1 MKFAAIVGTN
11 ADFSYNRILLQYMKK
26 HFKQLADIEVLEINQ
41 LPAFDQDLPYE
52 EQSMA
57 VWQFK
62 QAVKTADGVI
72 FSCPEYDHAIPAAL
86 ISAIEWLF
94 YNPKNILEQKPTMV
108 VGVSYGTQAT
118 SRAQEQVR
126 QILASPDCNAAVQA
140 GHEVLVGKAAQSF
153 NKDGNITDQAAVA
166 NLEESFTSFVKLT
179 DALSKQTEEDNLMTL
194 KQPFVNDAYINFPTG
209 RLSFKEAQ
217 QIFSTIPFE
226 IDLIDRNDRF
236 AWFSDKPNR
245 EHVRHVNEINE
256 TVDECH
262 PPKALPAVKAIINS
276 FKDGS
281 RDMVERPLIMH
292 GHRTLIQYYA
302 LRDVDGSYLGTIEFT
317 GSVEHIISLFENGA
331 FADVTTGAS
340 KHGDDAAASE
350 TSADAMSAA
359 SEDTGAPV
367 DTAADGAAKAKADA
381 DDTDATTSASKED

>member
-1 MKFAAIVGTN
+1 
-11 ADFSYNRILLQYMKK
+11 
-26 HFKQLADIEVLEINQ
+26 
-41 LPAFDQDLPYE
+41 
-52 EQSMA
+52 
-57 VWQFK
+57 
-62 QAVKTADGVI
+62 
-72 FSCPEYDHAIPAAL
+72 
-86 ISAIEWLF
+86 
-94 YNPKNILEQKPTMV
+94 MV

-281 RDMVERPLIMH
+281 RDVVERPLID
-292 GHRTLIQYYA
+292 RKRSNRKVA
-302 LRDVDGSYLGTIEFT
+302 
-317 GSVEHIISLFENGA
+317 
-331 FADVTTGAS
+331 VTPWE
-340 KHGDDAAASE
+340 KYQNRQE
-350 TSADAMSAA
+350 
-359 SEDTGAPV
+359 EREK
-367 DTAADGAAKAKADA
+367 AAKKQKRPSRIGAKLPRLKHQKHRRLLKRMSILVGIFLVILLFAGYF
-381 DDTDATTSASKED
+381 ATPISHISKIDPFER